1 MYLGGMKI
9 LNNIF
14 GHKSAS
20 TQEEERRE
28 AKPLRIEGVAP
39 APMTPEPD
47 DAEIAAQA
55 ILELM
60 IQKGADKKNDSLQ
73 DGKQPHSDERDSA
86 YYEKLASRMR
96 KAREQQRQQ
105 AIRFIAFCEEQLKKT
120 DLPVHGSNSLE
131 LIEAELYKRIDVV
144 EREKGDLK
152 RRWQHCLAEVTVR
165 LMNI

>member
-1 MYLGGMKI
+1 MNILG
-9 LNNIF
+9 NIF
-14 GHKSAS
+14 KRKAS
-20 TQEEERRE
+20 YPQEEKGQK

-55 ILELM
+55 VLELM
-60 IQKGADKKNDSLQ
+60 IQKEAGRTSDSLQ
-73 DGKQPHSDERDSA
+73 DGQQPHSEERDAA

-165 LMNI
+165 LMNIYNLKV